1 MEFPTLKQGSTSR
14 ELLTA
19 FPGYSGCP
27 RPAAGAFAAMENC
40 SGEDYP
46 LLATRRPRGV
56 YARPGSCTGL
66 TAKDGLCW
74 VDGSDFVVNGY
85 PVSLGLTPGEK
96 QLVSM
101 GAYVVIFPDKKYINT
116 ADLTDFGNLEAECT
130 APGPV
135 RFTPVLADGT
145 PLIPAYTQPEEPK
158 EPENGALW
166 LDNSSAVTLLQWSA
180 GSGMWVSVDT
190 TLVKI
195 TAPGLGRAFRPGDGV
210 QLSGGPEGVATQGVI
225 AQCGEDFVTLP
236 GLLAAEQTQTAPVT
250 LGRYLP
256 NMDFVI
262 HCGNRLWGCRYGT
275 SRTGAVVNEIYA
287 SKLGD
292 FRNWSCFQGVSTD
305 SYALSLGTDGP
316 FTGAAEFLGC
326 PLFFREGCIHKIYG
340 TTPASFRLQTTQC
353 PGVQLGSSRSL
364 ARIGQ
369 TLFYKSPEG
378 VCAYDGA
385 VPVEVSQSLGKTRYT
400 RAAAGALGSRYYI
413 SMQETGGGYH
423 LFVYDAPRGLWHR
436 EDSSEIHCFCPCRG
450 DLFYVNQ
457 AGEIISVS
465 GQGEPEGPFQW
476 YLETGPLGGLS
487 PDCKQLSRLSLKV
500 ELGGRM
506 ALYVRYDRETAW
518 LPLARIQATELK
530 TLTLPVAVR
539 RCDHLRL
546 RLEGTGPMRLH
557 ALAKTM
563 EWGSDV

>member
-1 MEFPTLKQGSTSR
+1 M
-14 ELLTA
+14 
-19 FPGYSGCP
+19 
-27 RPAAGAFAAMENC
+27 
-40 SGEDYP
+40 
-46 LLATRRPRGV
+46 
-56 YARPGSCTGL
+56 
-66 TAKDGLCW
+66 
-74 VDGSDFVVNGY
+74 
-85 PVSLGLTPGEK
+85 
-96 QLVSM
+96 
-101 GAYVVIFPDKKYINT
+101 
-116 ADLTDFGNLEAECT
+116 
-130 APGPV
+130 
-135 RFTPVLADGT
+135 
-145 PLIPAYTQPEEPK
+145 
-158 EPENGALW
+158 
-166 LDNSSAVTLLQWSA
+166 
-180 GSGMWVSVDT
+180 
-190 TLVKI
+190 
-195 TAPGLGRAFRPGDGV
+195 
-210 QLSGGPEGVATQGVI
+210 
-225 AQCGEDFVTLP
+225 
-236 GLLAAEQTQTAPVT
+236 
-250 LGRYLP
+250 
-256 NMDFVI
+256 
-262 HCGNRLWGCRYGT
+262 
-275 SRTGAVVNEIYA
+275 VNEIYA

-385 VPVEVSQSLGKTRYT
+385 VPVEGSQSLGKTRYT

-465 GQGEPEGPFQW
+465 GQGEQEGPFPW

-530 TLTLPVAVR
+530 TFTLPVAVR

>member
-1 MEFPTLKQGSTSR
+1 MQFPTLQQGSVSR
-14 ELLTA
+14 ESITRFGGLNA
-19 FPGYSGCP
+19 CARIDEGE
-27 RPAAGAFAAMENC
+27 FAAMEN
-40 SGEDYP
+40 GTGDYFP
-46 LLATRRPRGV
+46 LAASRRKRGV
-56 YARPGSCTGL
+56 YASPAACHGL
-66 TAKDGLCW
+66 IAKDTLCW
-74 VDGSDFVVNGY
+74 VDGSKFVMGSY
-85 PVSLGLTPGEK
+85 ETELHLTEGPK

-116 ADLTDFGNLEAECT
+116 ADLTDFGNLETEFTSAGT
-130 APGPV
+130 V
-135 RFTPVLADGT
+135 TFTPVDAGGE
-145 PLIPAYTQPEEPK
+145 PLIPAYTQPEEPQ
-158 EPENGALW
+158 EPENGTLW
-166 LDNSSAVTLLQWSA
+166 LDNSGAGALMQWSA
-180 GSGMWVSVDT
+180 GSGMWVTVES
-190 TLVKI
+190 TLVRI
-195 TAPGLGRAFRPGDGV
+195 ACPGIGAAFRPGDGV
-210 QLSGGPEGVATQGVI
+210 SLTGGPEGVASQGVL
-225 AQCGEDFVTLP
+225 ADCGRDFVTLP
-236 GLLAAEQTQTAPVT
+236 GLLEGEQTVTEPVT
-250 LGRYLP
+250 VGRYVP
-256 NMDFVI
+256 NMDYVI
-262 HCGNRLWGCRYGT
+262 ECGNRLWGCRYGT
-275 SRTGAVVNEIYA
+275 SRIGAVVNEIYA

-465 GQGEPEGPFQW
+465 GQGEPEGPFPW

-530 TLTLPVAVR
+530 TFTLPVAVR

>member
-1 MEFPTLKQGSTSR
+1 MKRVWNIWKTSWAR
-14 ELLTA
+14 RS
-19 FPGYSGCP
+19 P
-27 RPAAGAFAAMENC
+27 PAA
-40 SGEDYP
+40 
-46 LLATRRPRGV
+46 
-56 YARPGSCTGL
+56 
-66 TAKDGLCW
+66 
-74 VDGSDFVVNGY
+74 
-85 PVSLGLTPGEK
+85 
-96 QLVSM
+96 
-101 GAYVVIFPDKKYINT
+101 
-116 ADLTDFGNLEAECT
+116 
-130 APGPV
+130 
-135 RFTPVLADGT
+135 
-145 PLIPAYTQPEEPK
+145 
-158 EPENGALW
+158 
-166 LDNSSAVTLLQWSA
+166 
-180 GSGMWVSVDT
+180 
-190 TLVKI
+190 
-195 TAPGLGRAFRPGDGV
+195 
-210 QLSGGPEGVATQGVI
+210 
-225 AQCGEDFVTLP
+225 
-236 GLLAAEQTQTAPVT
+236 
-250 LGRYLP
+250 
-256 NMDFVI
+256 
-262 HCGNRLWGCRYGT
+262 
-275 SRTGAVVNEIYA
+275 
-287 SKLGD
+287 
-292 FRNWSCFQGVSTD
+292 
-305 SYALSLGTDGP
+305 
-316 FTGAAEFLGC
+316 
-326 PLFFREGCIHKIYG
+326 

-413 SMQETGGGYH
+413 SMQEAGGGYH

-465 GQGEPEGPFQW
+465 GQGEPEGPFPW